1 MRLYNILI
9 NAKIRKNK
17 EQRKRRV
24 KALIKT
30 KKNKS
35 YLSRLKKRRKMVPKD
50 VNLNDNNFTSFKIV
64 YLAKDTYKHLNKIL
78 LK

>member
-9 NAKIRKNK
+9 NAKIRKK
-17 EQRKRRV
+17 KQQRKRRV

-50 VNLNDNNFTSFKIV
+50 VNLNDNT
-64 YLAKDTYKHLNKIL
+64 LQA

>member
-50 VNLNDNNFTSFKIV
+50 VNLNDNT
-64 YLAKDTYKHLNKIL
+64 LQA